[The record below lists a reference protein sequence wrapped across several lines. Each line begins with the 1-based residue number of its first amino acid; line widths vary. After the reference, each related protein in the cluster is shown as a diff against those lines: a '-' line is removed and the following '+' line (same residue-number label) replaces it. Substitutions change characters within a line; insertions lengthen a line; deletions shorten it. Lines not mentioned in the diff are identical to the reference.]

1 MLAAALGGEGDL
13 APRPR
18 RCWRRAP
25 AAAPAPRLRHQTDA
39 LQGSDATGGGLTA
52 SEASRRSAPCDT
64 LWPAHCAACDAA
76 GESEAQGA
84 RSNFGAEEGPWP
96 EHVAVQIGNHALSGL
111 DHCNMQCAEV
121 SRGLQCIVSKWIV
134 VTPGRRTMYINKRID
149 HAMAGI
155 VEVGISMQRSRHPG
169 YAVRF
174 LEKLHVEH
182 AVIQRVMEQPAL
194 RRYYCTPPGRMTYNL
209 VNRKRLDVV
218 RDLVSHSW

>member
-1 MLAAALGGEGDL
+1 MRHAVAGPLCCL
-13 APRPR
+13 
-18 RCWRRAP
+18 RCR
-25 AAAPAPRLRHQTDA
+25 
-39 LQGSDATGGGLTA
+39 
-52 SEASRRSAPCDT
+52 
-64 LWPAHCAACDAA
+64 

-155 VEVGISMQRSRHPG
+155 VEVGISMQRSRQPG